1 MASTILSHVSKRMF
15 RGASAALCI
24 VTLVIQSWFLNHYL
38 VAYNNN
44 WWYLWLITDVAS
56 VVLYIV
62 SFVISFRSKQDGAE
76 LPLGYI
82 SWGFYAAFVATKVA
96 IIFRTIAY
104 KLNEEMIFGPNTL
117 KAGVALSSVVFL
129 LLVLTHQPTDVNSD
143 HQVYINRLI
152 GSVSIDILDVTDFLE
167 VIFIQESRIFLTFAM
182 HNTIVG
188 VSCVNI
194 MLPTIP
200 LLILSRTRYGR
211 NEMPKVLHTMYT
223 VLYMLAVNLPM
234 LVIRLLL
241 WNVHSQNVSVFV
253 IKNVIHIGMIV
264 KMVHENVLDV
274 SAQRDSDAGATR
286 RGVHE
291 IQLQDMMAPVEQP
304 RTGTPIIPLWLELVK
319 TDVSCTTVQVK
330 MYYLSQHESFYWI
343 LSYRSIDSKLLSE

>member
-38 VAYNNN
+38 VAYNDN
-44 WWYLWLITDVAS
+44 WWYLWLLTDVAS
-56 VVLYIV
+56 IVLYIV

-200 LLILSRTRYGR
+200 LLILSRTRYGQ
-211 NEMPKVLHTMYT
+211 NEMPKVLHTLYT

-264 KMVHENVLDV
+264 KTVHENVLDV

-286 RGVHE
+286 HGVHE
-291 IQLQDMMAPVEQP
+291 IQLQDMTAPVEQP
-304 RTGTPIIPLWLELVK
+304 LTGQPITI
-319 TDVSCTTVQVK
+319 VQ
-330 MYYLSQHESFYWI
+330 
-343 LSYRSIDSKLLSE
+343 SI